1 MKLSKF
7 LSIVFFLTIVSL
19 AYVWQ
24 QTEIFCLGYKG
35 QKRLSVYQSLTDK
48 NAILKYCKQSN
59 ISLVR
64 ISNRLD
70 EKDSFQIPETY
81 RIVRLVSS
89 QQNLRTKANPP
100 KKENFL
106 SRLFSVKRQ
115 AEAKTIGN

>member
-1 MKLSKF
+1 MKLPRF
-7 LSIVFFLTIVSL
+7 LFTVLFLTIVSL

-24 QTEIFCLGYKG
+24 QTEIFCLAYKG
-35 QKRLSVYQSLTDK
+35 QRRLSAYQNLAEK
-48 NAILKYCKQSN
+48 NAMLKYCKQSN

-64 ISNRLD
+64 LSNRLE

-81 RIVRLVSS
+81 RLVRLVFP
-89 QQNLRTKANPP
+89 QQSLRAKANPP
-100 KKENFL
+100 KRENFL

>member
-7 LSIVFFLTIVSL
+7 LLVVFFLTIVSL
-19 AYVWQ
+19 VYVWQ
-24 QTEIFCLGYKG
+24 QAEIFCLAYKG
-35 QKRLSVYQSLTDK
+35 QRRLSLYQSLTEK
-48 NAILKYCKQSN
+48 NGMLKYCKQSN

-64 ISNRLD
+64 INNRLD

-81 RIVRLVSS
+81 RIVRLVSPRPD
-89 QQNLRTKANPP
+89 LRTRINSS
-100 KKENFL
+100 KKESFL